1 MKTVIL
7 DAYVANPGDLSW
19 ESLEKLGELQIYDK
33 TKPADVVS
41 RIGDADIIIVNKT
54 VIDEAVLVACPSI
67 KFITV
72 LATGYNV
79 VDTEAAAA
87 RGIPVSNVPAYS
99 TDSVVQH
106 VFALLLEICIHVGAH
121 NKAVKD
127 GEWSRSPYFSF
138 WNYPLIELAG
148 QTLGI
153 VGYGS
158 IGRSVAKV
166 AMALGMKVV
175 ANRRNPKPEDS
186 EDGVQ
191 MVTLDEL
198 YAVSDVITLHA
209 PLNDSS
215 KGMINRDSI
224 AQMKDGV
231 IIINTARGPLIVEAD
246 LAEALDS
253 GKVYAAGIDV
263 TSEEPMPADNPLLTR
278 DNCIIT
284 PHIAWAPLA
293 ARRRLLDITTANV
306 KAFLDGKPQ
315 NQVN

>member
-231 IIINTARGPLIVEAD
+231 IIVNTARGPLIVEAD

-263 TSEEPMPADNPLLTR
+263 TSEEPIPADNPLLTR

>member
-19 ESLEKLGELQIYDK
+19 EALEKLGELQIYDK

-215 KGMINRDSI
+215 KGMINRESI

-263 TSEEPMPADNPLLTR
+263 TSEEPIPADNPLLTR

>member
-306 KAFLDGKPQ
+306 KAFLGGKPQ

>member
-33 TKPADVVS
+33 TKPAEVVS

>member
-19 ESLEKLGELQIYDK
+19 EALEKLGELQIYDK

-106 VFALLLEICIHVGAH
+106 VFALLLEIGIHVGAH

-148 QTLGI
+148 QTLGL

-166 AMALGMKVV
+166 ALALGMKVV

-263 TSEEPMPADNPLLTR
+263 TSEEPIPADNPLLTR

>member
-19 ESLEKLGELQIYDK
+19 EALEKLGELQIYDK

-166 AMALGMKVV
+166 ALALGMKVV

-198 YAVSDVITLHA
+198 YAVSDIITLHA

-263 TSEEPMPADNPLLTR
+263 TSEEPIPADNPLLTR